1 MPTMKFLRTL
11 EDVAKQD
18 EERPIYLVAA
28 LPEWEHY
35 DPDDC
40 PAPIR
45 AWVQQH
51 YPDVVIEQ
59 LVADFESAYVLG
71 DDSDIPDEL
80 LNELTPVF
88 RLGFSAEQAKHFRL
102 AWSSP
107 PLEATGSPTN
117 IYFLVFYDRPEELR
131 AMGVVDHASV
141 TTMPSGS

>member
-1 MPTMKFLRTL
+1 M
-11 EDVAKQD
+11 
-18 EERPIYLVAA
+18 
-28 LPEWEHY
+28 PEWAYY

-71 DDSDIPDEL
+71 GDSDIPDGL

-88 RLGFSAEQAKHFRL
+88 RLGFSAEQAKHFRQ
-102 AWSSP
+102 AWSNP
-107 PLEATGSPTN
+107 PLDTPDSPTN
-117 IYFLVFYDRPEELR
+117 FYFLLFYNRR
-131 AMGVVDHASV
+131 KARQSKGVVGPHV
-141 TTMPSGS
+141 PTTDTPSES